1 MKEFVSCSIWN
12 CGPGRPWDNSWKVNK
27 IIFNKDNLR
36 LYLNEKE
43 IITILNPKGIHF
55 MDLELIIEDADEITW
70 DMFTY
75 GSNNVHCITTYK
87 NNNGTIYI
95 SDSLGKNFTHLAVND
110 YAFHMKGCF
119 QNAEIIGENLI
130 KSKCLLENEK
140 ILIFDDFLKIKN
152 ENIII
157 KIDNIDFLYYAR
169 RNLKNYFLAPFKY
182 SPGYLYIFIKNNS
195 IHRKYYRIKMAYS
208 DVLKLPE
215 KYKKLLDLI
224 K

>member
-95 SDSLGKNFTHLAVND
+95 LDSLGKNFTHLAVND